1 MPQSSAPTCQT
12 SKSNNL
18 LLSKSVRTLSL
29 RKVLLPLEHR
39 YPLSSFAVRN
49 PQEAALDSKVLLQ
62 NAEMGAAMARAMKH
76 DAGAFDVDDYLAKML
91 VFLGGANEEV
101 ADDEFDERG
110 EDASL
115 NWERIGAKVF
125 KHSRRAVCMDFM

>member
-1 MPQSSAPTCQT
+1 
-12 SKSNNL
+12 
-18 LLSKSVRTLSL
+18 
-29 RKVLLPLEHR
+29 
-39 YPLSSFAVRN
+39 
-49 PQEAALDSKVLLQ
+49 
-62 NAEMGAAMARAMKH
+62 MARAMKH

-101 ADDEFDERG
+101 ADDDFDERG
-110 EDASL
+110 EDVSL